1 MPYFR
6 DTVNEY
12 SFQWIDP
19 SSIESLMMHECDGLE
34 ILFKFLLGS
43 AKDLQIKQFTMEDW
57 TIQPELLQK
66 SPDNIEKFLN
76 SFSGLMLC
84 KAVLSVSWSRDL
96 DLMSRNHRTID
107 NLVVNFGDQG
117 MNMGM
122 LKKNQVPYLRISVLG
137 FWHRM
142 LELPTNHGA
151 FEDKLCDITGRRL
164 VGFDS
169 LFMPIADKFVE
180 FPLLDAVEAIYMPGR
195 VGMYNRSNGRRSPG
209 GMPTTKSF

>member
-1 MPYFR
+1 
-6 DTVNEY
+6 
-12 SFQWIDP
+12 
-19 SSIESLMMHECDGLE
+19 
-34 ILFKFLLGS
+34 
-43 AKDLQIKQFTMEDW
+43 MEDW

-117 MNMGM
+117 
-122 LKKNQVPYLRISVLG
+122 
-137 FWHRM
+137 
-142 LELPTNHGA
+142 
-151 FEDKLCDITGRRL
+151 RRL

-169 LFMPIADKFVE
+169 LFMPTADKFVE